1 MSEEEFRRRLNK
13 IEEEI
18 LDIKSTNKSMS
29 TKIATIE
36 TNDAVATVHREN
48 VEKRLDAIENTLQWL
63 VRLIIGAILLAMI
76 AFVLGGGISN
86 VQ

>member
-18 LDIKSTNKSMS
+18 LDIKSTNKSMDS
-29 TKIATIE
+29 KIAVME
-36 TNDAVATVHREN
+36 TNDAVAKVHREN

-63 VRLIIGAILLAMI
+63 VRLIIGAILLAMV
-76 AFVLGGGISN
+76 AFVIGGGIAN